1 MCGKMAVDHCVG
13 MKESDFLPHTAGN
26 LSGRDDFLRI
36 HLKKGQNMSSIIDH
50 VTLGVSDIESAR
62 RLYDRVMPTLGFR
75 CLWENPSMIA
85 YGIEGADDFGLQ
97 SDVDGSSRRG
107 THVAFRAP
115 DRASVN
121 RFHSEAL
128 AAGARDDGA
137 PGLRPEYHDSYYA
150 AFVIDSDGN
159 RIEAVCHEPAES

>member
-1 MCGKMAVDHCVG
+1 
-13 MKESDFLPHTAGN
+13 
-26 LSGRDDFLRI
+26 
-36 HLKKGQNMSSIIDH
+36 MSSIIDH
-50 VTLGVSDIESAR
+50 VTLGVSDFESAR
-62 RLYDRVMPTLGFR
+62 RFYDRIMPTLGFQR
-75 CLWENPSMIA
+75 LWEKPAMVA
-85 YGIEGADDFGLQ
+85 YGAEGADDFGLQ
-97 SDVDGSSRRG
+97 ADVGSARRG

-150 AFVIDSDGN
+150 AFVIDPDGN
-159 RIEAVCHEPAES
+159 RIEAVCHAPVGQ